1 MTRLPR
7 DVSGIELA
15 RLLEKYGYQITRQ
28 TGSHIR
34 LTTQMNGEHHVTLPV
49 HKDLRVGTLN
59 AVLTDVADHLGM
71 ERNEVVAALYER

>member
-7 DVSGIELA
+7 DVSGTQLA

-49 HKDLRVGTLN
+49 HKELRVGTLS
-59 AVLTDVADHLGM
+59 AVLTDIADHLGM
-71 ERNEVVAALYER
+71 ERNDLVAALYER

>member
-49 HKDLRVGTLN
+49 HKELRVGTLN

-71 ERNEVVAALYER
+71 ERNDLVAALHER

>member
-1 MTRLPR
+1 MTRLPG

-49 HKDLRVGTLN
+49 HKELRVGTLN
-59 AVLTDVADHLGM
+59 AVLTDVADHLGI
-71 ERNEVVAALYER
+71 ERNDLVAALYER

>member
-7 DVSGIELA
+7 DVSGAQLA

-49 HKDLRVGTLN
+49 HKELRVGTLS
-59 AVLTDVADHLGM
+59 AVLTDIADHLGM
-71 ERNEVVAALYER
+71 ARNDLVEALYER

>member
-1 MTRLPR
+1 MTRLPG

-49 HKDLRVGTLN
+49 HKELRVGTLN

>member
-7 DVSGIELA
+7 DVSGTQLA

-49 HKDLRVGTLN
+49 HKELRVGTLS
-59 AVLTDVADHLGM
+59 AVLTDIADHLGM
-71 ERNEVVAALYER
+71 ARNDLVAALYER

>member
-49 HKDLRVGTLN
+49 HKELRVGTLN

>member
-7 DVSGIELA
+7 DVSGAQLA

-49 HKDLRVGTLN
+49 HKELRVRYPECRADRHCRSFGHGT
-59 AVLTDVADHLGM
+59 
-71 ERNEVVAALYER
+71 